1 MLSAPNWSASQWLSG
16 LGGEANVLTRRNHNM
31 GGSSLE
37 LLLDTICNTFGG
49 VLFLALLVSLMLT
62 QTRRKAKQTT
72 TDPTAA
78 VSAADLVR
86 LTSRTEDAA
95 SEVVALEE
103 QIRQARRAAGAL
115 AVPNA
120 EELLAEMESSERGAR
135 EAEMRRAE
143 LLTAVATEQAAAAG
157 TAAATINNDRERE
170 RVAREAQAARERLAA
185 AIATRDELISTA
197 TKIRDDAN
205 RRATVTTTG
214 RPPRM
219 RPTEKPEFGVML
231 KYGRLYLMKRLQDGR
246 PVINEAD
253 FWLNPG
259 TTANVAQPK
268 PHAGIDL
275 CKVEGRDAALR
286 RIATEFPASRWYV
299 CLVVHPDSF
308 EQYLTAK
315 NWLTDR
321 GYECRLF
328 PTDTSVVDRG
338 SSGDVQVQ

>member
-1 MLSAPNWSASQWLSG
+1 MA
-16 LGGEANVLTRRNHNM
+16 RRNHNV

-62 QTRRKAKQTT
+62 QTRRKVEQTSS
-72 TDPTAA
+72 DPAAA

-86 LTSRTEDAA
+86 LTSRAEDAA
-95 SEVVALEE
+95 SGVAALEE
-103 QIRQARRAAGAL
+103 QIQQARRAAGAL

-120 EELLAEMESSERGAR
+120 EELLAEMESSERRAR
-135 EAEMRRAE
+135 EAEMRRAQ
-143 LLTAVATEQAAAAG
+143 LLTAVATEQAATAR

-170 RVAREAQAARERLAA
+170 RVAEDAQAARERLAA
-185 AIATRDELISTA
+185 ALADRDSLVATA

-219 RPTEKPEFGVML
+219 RPTDKPEFGVML
-231 KYGRLYLMKRLQDGR
+231 KYGRLYLMKRLRDGR
-246 PVINEAD
+246 QVVNEAD
-253 FWLNPG
+253 FWLSPG
-259 TTANVAQPK
+259 MIANVAQPK

-275 CKVEGRDAALR
+275 SKAEGRDAALR
-286 RIATEFPASRWYV
+286 RIATEFPPSRWYV

-328 PTDTSVVDRG
+328 PTDTSVVDSG

>member
-1 MLSAPNWSASQWLSG
+1 
-16 LGGEANVLTRRNHNM
+16 VTRRNHSV

-49 VLFLALLVSLMLT
+49 VLFLALLVALMLT
-62 QTRRKAKQTT
+62 QTRRKAEQTSS
-72 TDPTAA
+72 DPTAA
-78 VSAADLVR
+78 LSAADIVR
-86 LTSRTEDAA
+86 LTSRAEDAA
-95 SEVVALEE
+95 SAVTALEE
-103 QIRQARRAAGAL
+103 QIQQARRAAGAL

-120 EELLAEMESSERGAR
+120 GELLAEMESSERRAR
-135 EAEMRRAE
+135 EAETRRTE
-143 LLTAVATEQAAAAG
+143 LLAAVATEQAAAAR
-157 TAAATINNDRERE
+157 TAAARINNDRERE

-185 AIATRDELISTA
+185 AVVERDSLVATA

-214 RPPRM
+214 RAPRM
-219 RPTEKPEFGVML
+219 RPTDKPEFGVML
-231 KYGRLYLMKRLQDGR
+231 KYGRLYLMKRLRDGR
-246 PVINEAD
+246 QVVNEAD

-259 TTANVAQPK
+259 MIANVAQPK

-275 CKVEGRDAALR
+275 TKAEGRDAALT
-286 RIATEFPASRWYV
+286 RIANEFPPSRWYV

-328 PTDTSVVDRG
+328 PTDTSVVDSG
-338 SSGDVQVQ
+338 SSGNVQVQ